1 MPTARLLLLCAA
13 VSCGALP
20 GCASL
25 QIPFLNSTPQASAR
39 NPVVQIVCMW
49 EPSEGRDPSGAPA
62 RGFAGQILFLGN
74 RGGTPVAVDGE
85 VMVYV
90 FDDIG
95 TDEERS
101 APIHQFRF
109 DARAW
114 NNHLKPGTLGPAYH
128 CFIPYTRPGGMEANC
143 TLRMRFTPTDTNQPA
158 QLSDASNIA
167 LRGRSRKGTDAQY
180 ASNPRFTYE
189 TSQPL
194 PQRLARTTTIPLAN
208 SPNTAITDLS
218 SSPATP
224 AGSISSEERTRQ
236 ILDEYRREQA
246 AKQQMANAPAPATA
260 SPRIRLKQDA
270 APAETTLR
278 DSGVMPASYSQPAV
292 SSNHPLFE
300 AEETRSPAIQSDSG
314 VVPAVATDAWT
325 AQ

>member
-1 MPTARLLLLCAA
+1 MPTARLLLLCA
-13 VSCGALP
+13 VSCGALS

-25 QIPFLNSTPQASAR
+25 HIPFMNSAPQASAR

-49 EPSEGRDPSGAPA
+49 EPSEGRDPSGAPT

-74 RGGTPVAVDGE
+74 KGGTPVGVDGE

-90 FDDIG
+90 FDDLG
-95 TDEERS
+95 TEEEQS

-114 NNHLKPGTLGPAYH
+114 NNHLKPGTLGPSYH

-143 TLRMRFTPTDTNQPA
+143 TVRMRYTPTDTTQSVL
-158 QLSDASNIA
+158 LSDASHIA
-167 LRGRSRKGTDAQY
+167 MRGRSRKTAESHY
-180 ASNPRFTYE
+180 VLNPRVTYE

-194 PQRLARTTTIPLAN
+194 PQRQVRTTTIPLLNA
-208 SPNTAITDLS
+208 PNTAIADLGN
-218 SSPATP
+218 SPATQ
-224 AGSISSEERTRQ
+224 AGPLSSEERTRQ
-236 ILDEYRREQA
+236 ILDDYRREQA
-246 AKQQMANAPAPATA
+246 AKQQIAATAVPATP
-260 SPRIRLKQDA
+260 SPRIRLSSGN
-270 APAETTLR
+270 APTETTLH
-278 DSGVMPASYSQPAV
+278 DSSVMPASYSQPAV
-292 SSNHPLFE
+292 SNSHPLFE
-300 AEETRSPAIQSDSG
+300 AGETQAPAIPSDSG